1 MTQAV
6 QQPKRATAPEELV
19 ALYRDPPDGVR
30 ANMIM
35 SLDGAA
41 AFDGVAGPLSDANDQ
56 SLLLALRS
64 YADVVLVGAGTVR
77 AEGYGPVR
85 LTAAQVAERRDRWGT
100 DVIPP
105 VAVVTHTGRV
115 PASLFAEPSQ
125 RPILITTALAAR
137 ERPQLAEHADLLI
150 AGDSAVN
157 LESALRTLQARGMR
171 RILCEGGPTLLDE
184 LVAGDL
190 VDEMC
195 LTISPTLAATAT
207 TTRPGAPTP
216 DVPARM
222 TLGHAVTLANYVYL
236 RYVRSNERP
245 AST

>member
-6 QQPKRATAPEELV
+6 QQPKRVMAPEELV
-19 ALYRDPPDGVR
+19 ALYRDPPDGLR
-30 ANMIM
+30 ANMIL

-41 AFDGVAGPLSDANDQ
+41 AFDGVAGPLSDPNDQ
-56 SLLLALRS
+56 SLLLALRA

-85 LTAAQVAERRDRWGT
+85 LTAEQLAERRDRWGT
-100 DVIPP
+100 DAIPP
-105 VAVVTHTGRV
+105 IAVVTHTGRV
-115 PASLFAEPSQ
+115 PASLFAEPAQ

-157 LESALRTLQARGMR
+157 LESALRTLNARGMR

-207 TTRPGAPTP
+207 AARPGAPALT
-216 DVPARM
+216 VPTRL
-222 TLGHAVTLANYVYL
+222 TLGHAVTLENYVYL
-236 RYVRSNERP
+236 RYVRDNERQ

>member
-1 MTQAV
+1 
-6 QQPKRATAPEELV
+6 
-19 ALYRDPPDGVR
+19 
-30 ANMIM
+30 M

-207 TTRPGAPTP
+207 TTRPGAPTL

>member
-6 QQPKRATAPEELV
+6 PQPKPATAPEELV
-19 ALYRDPPDGVR
+19 ALYRDPPDGLR

-41 AFDGVAGPLSDANDQ
+41 SFDGVAGPLSDANDQ
-56 SLLLALRS
+56 NLLLALRG

-85 LTAAQVAERRDRWGT
+85 LTADQVAERRDRWGT
-100 DVIPP
+100 DAIPP
-105 VAVVTHTGRV
+105 IAVVTHTGRV
-115 PASLFAEPSQ
+115 PASLFAEPAQ
-125 RPILITTALAAR
+125 RPILVTTALVAR
-137 ERPQLAEHADLLI
+137 DRPQLAEHADLLI

-157 LESALRTLQARGMR
+157 LTAALRALQARGMR

-207 TTRPGAPTP
+207 TARPGAPALPIPT
-216 DVPARM
+216 RL
-222 TLGHAVTLANYVYL
+222 TLGHVVTLDDYVYL
-236 RYVRSNERP
+236 RYIRRNERQP
-245 AST
+245 ST